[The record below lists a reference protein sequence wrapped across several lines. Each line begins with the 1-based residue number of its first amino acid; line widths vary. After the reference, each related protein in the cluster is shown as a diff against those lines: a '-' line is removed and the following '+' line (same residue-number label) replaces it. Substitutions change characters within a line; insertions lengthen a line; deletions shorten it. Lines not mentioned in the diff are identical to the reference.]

1 MTLVSSK
8 YSLVSTEVVENDD
21 VNKGQNN
28 DENNLHLSS
37 DFYVS
42 CIMKTH

>member
-8 YSLVSTEVVENDD
+8 YSLVSIDVVENDD
-21 VNKGQNN
+21 VNKGENN
-28 DENNLHLSS
+28 YENNLHLSS

-42 CIMKTH
+42 HIMKNH